1 LLQVLSY
8 HVIPSG
14 AVLSSALKNG
24 EELTTALADAK
35 PLKVKLEAG
44 KKPRFVGATNSAT
57 LQVADVKIGA
67 SVVHVIND
75 VLMPKGVGKGTG
87 KHNST
92 KSKGQST
99 KNATPPGGR

>member
-1 LLQVLSY
+1 VLSY

-35 PLKVKLEAG
+35 PLKVKLESG
-44 KKPRFVGATNSAT
+44 KKPRFVGATNTAT

-67 SVVHVIND
+67 SVIHVIND
-75 VLMPKGVGKGTG
+75 VLMPHGVGKGHS
-87 KHNST
+87 KHNGT
-92 KSKGQST
+92 KSKGHGKT
-99 KNATPPGGR
+99 NAGQ